1 MAKKCLVPKSTF
13 NCDIGIKTFWQQLD
27 YEVVVE
33 RPEGFG
39 VKIAVFLTNEFIKE
53 HFDIIEK

>member
-1 MAKKCLVPKSTF
+1 MAKKYLVPKSTF

>member
-1 MAKKCLVPKSTF
+1 MAKKYLVPKSTF

-27 YEVVVE
+27 YEVLVE
-33 RPEGFG
+33 KPEGFG
-39 VKIAVFLTNEFIKE
+39 VCIAVFLTNEFIKE